1 MKIVLQSDLQSD
13 DLLKWLNNMERG
25 KYTHENKQYRLLL
38 HIGSIRISKPSDFNW
53 MAQMQQKQIHH
64 WQAL

>member
-1 MKIVLQSDLQSD
+1 
-13 DLLKWLNNMERG
+13 MERG
-25 KYTHENKQYRLLL
+25 KNTHENKQYRLLL